1 MMWHAWLW
9 YFGHWHKTPSCD
21 WAKLMSTNKR
31 GQRSGTH
38 SVPFS
43 PPNGGDKLSLHWST
57 SQIPC
62 SSGGLNVFAKQ
73 HAVTTCGGSSQA
85 NLVQNYFLCMRLLRF
100 FGIHNKC
107 CKLGLLRQKDSC
119 FCDKVGR
126 NRNRK
131 GKEERGGDIR
141 GREANHTISFNTT
154 QSHAITRYLTIWC
167 WCIESMM
174 MMMMIWREA

>member
-1 MMWHAWLW
+1 MWHAWLW

-31 GQRSGTH
+31 GQRSGTY

-43 PPNGGDKLSLHWST
+43 PPMVEISFLFNGQHHDSMFV
-57 SQIPC
+57 
-62 SSGGLNVFAKQ
+62 GGLNVFSKQ

-100 FGIHNKC
+100 FGIHYKC
-107 CKLGLLRQKDSC
+107 CKLGLWRQKDSC
-119 FCDKVGR
+119 FCDKRGR
-126 NRNRK
+126 NRK
-131 GKEERGGDIR
+131 EKEERGGDIR
-141 GREANHTISFNTT
+141 GREANHTIPFNTT

-174 MMMMIWREA
+174 MMMMMMIWREA